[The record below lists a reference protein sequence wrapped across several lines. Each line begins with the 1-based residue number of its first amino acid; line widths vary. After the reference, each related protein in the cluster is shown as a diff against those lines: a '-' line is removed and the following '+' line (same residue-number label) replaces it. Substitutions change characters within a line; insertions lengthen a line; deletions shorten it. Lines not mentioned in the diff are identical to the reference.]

1 MAMYIPVTGG
11 PSNWLASSEVFKSF
25 NPNQFDT
32 DVASP
37 GADIAWRVPAKRHIT
52 RDSLLTSWASFGYVW
67 MNAPYNDD
75 SGFKPKRNGL
85 WQWLDKFTKHGN
97 GIALVPDRTSS
108 PWWQEFVPRCD
119 LALFW
124 APKIKFLI
132 PPDGTPG
139 ASPPDGNTLLAMGEL
154 GCAALERAAKRGH
167 GVLMRPVVPA
177 PSVITSVAVE
187 AA

>member
-1 MAMYIPVTGG
+1 MGMYVAVTGG
-11 PSNWLASSEVFKSF
+11 PSGWLTSSEVFEGLA
-25 NPNQFDT
+25 PVEFDT

-37 GADIAWRVPAKRHIT
+37 GPEIGWRVPAKKHIT
-52 RDSLLTSWASFGYVW
+52 RNSLLTSWASFGYVW

-75 SGFKPKRNGL
+75 SGVKPKRNGL
-85 WQWLDKFTKHGN
+85 WRWLDKFTNHDN

-108 PWWQEFVPRCD
+108 PWWQQFAPRCD

-124 APKIKFLI
+124 ASKIKFLI

-139 ASPPDGNTLLAMGEL
+139 ASPPDGNTLLAISEL

-167 GVLMRPVVPA
+167 GVLMRPVPLQQNG
-177 PSVITSVAVE
+177 S
-187 AA
+187 